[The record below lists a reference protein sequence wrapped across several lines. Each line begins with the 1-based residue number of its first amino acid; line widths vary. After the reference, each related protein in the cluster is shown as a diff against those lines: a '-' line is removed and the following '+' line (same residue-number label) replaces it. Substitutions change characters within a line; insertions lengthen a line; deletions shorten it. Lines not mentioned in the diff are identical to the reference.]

1 MLADDVVEVELVEV
15 GKGKVISY
23 LYDKGY
29 AIEVEELNILIY
41 FLHFLCLRL
50 YATVGIYH
58 AVDAEVSV
66 GRSAV
71 FTIVAAVCP
80 VFASVGGLGGKSL
93 VYPVPDA
100 TALQDRIFF
109 DEIPVFLEV
118 SETVSHGMGIFAE
131 DERTGHFGVLGIFL
145 DLGGAV
151 VHGTEDV
158 RIPLQLG
165 ALVLYGTAVQR
176 LQCVVCDVEVHS
188 VAGFVAQ

>member
-1 MLADDVVEVELVEV
+1 
-15 GKGKVISY
+15 
-23 LYDKGY
+23 
-29 AIEVEELNILIY
+29 
-41 FLHFLCLRL
+41 
-50 YATVGIYH
+50 
-58 AVDAEVSV
+58 
-66 GRSAV
+66 
-71 FTIVAAVCP
+71 
-80 VFASVGGLGGKSL
+80 
-93 VYPVPDA
+93 
-100 TALQDRIFF
+100 
-109 DEIPVFLEV
+109 
-118 SETVSHGMGIFAE
+118 MGIFAE